1 MSPPVSSTPVPALGS
16 SGLAGPRLVAP
27 GGSGILEPNSHFVG
41 SCDVSLDLGK
51 VVEIQGLD
59 KDVIPRRGGKL
70 LPKLQSQAAAP
81 GRKPPWA
88 QAALG

>member
-1 MSPPVSSTPVPALGS
+1 M
-16 SGLAGPRLVAP
+16 
-27 GGSGILEPNSHFVG
+27 G